1 MLQQI
6 LTKVLLSISP
16 AELTALE
23 KKRLSLTIQTG
34 LDPDKVLLWSTLG
47 GASSC
52 SFCCCSC
59 GWNWTCAARSAE
71 AAEAERRLEE
81 QLMFVQMMLDA
92 LPNQVVLT
100 TSAMKLR

>member
-23 KKRLSLTIQTG
+23 KKWLSLTIQTG

-47 GASSC
+47 G
-52 SFCCCSC
+52 
-59 GWNWTCAARSAE
+59 GI
-71 AAEAERRLEE
+71 
-81 QLMFVQMMLDA
+81 FVLFLLLFVGYVYA
-92 LPNQVVLT
+92 WKKGVLQWE
-100 TSAMKLR
+100 K